1 MKMLLLSIAIIF
13 VINVLSKVNKKW
25 DEKLDIVS
33 GSFIWCGVA
42 ICISLYNGISFDG
55 GIHYNFEAMKSYNY
69 LIGICIL
76 SCAFYNVKI
85 LNPFTVF
92 YILCIATMILNKNYF
107 FTLEPYARTIIAL
120 CAYASFFHFVVYPLG
135 RKFFK

>member
-13 VINVLSKVNKKW
+13 LINVLSKVNKKW

-33 GSFIWCGVA
+33 GSFI
-42 ICISLYNGISFDG
+42 
-55 GIHYNFEAMKSYNY
+55 
-69 LIGICIL
+69 GICML

-135 RKFFK
+135 RKIFK